1 MPRPKQRTSEL
12 RDHVL
17 LIAVELL
24 ARDGVAGFTTR
35 SIAREAQTSTPAVY
49 ELFGD
54 KGGLVREVFF
64 EGFRQLRGRLETL
77 DDSGD
82 PRADLLRLVETYR
95 DFIRE
100 NPVLSEVMFSR
111 PFAEFEPAAPAQ
123 LEAGSAVRR
132 LIVGRV
138 RRCID
143 AGMIDGDETD
153 IAHVLVSLTQGLAA
167 AENARRLGSTEE
179 SIERRWVLA
188 LNAVLD
194 GLAAA
199 RAGQAG

>member
-1 MPRPKQRTSEL
+1 MLS
-12 RDHVL
+12 
-17 LIAVELL
+17 IAVGLL

-64 EGFRQLRGRLETL
+64 EGFRQLRRRLDTL
-77 DDSGD
+77 AESDD
-82 PRADLLRLVETYR
+82 PRADLVGLVAIYR
-95 DFIRE
+95 GFIRE

-111 PFAEFEPAAPAQ
+111 PFAEFEPGPAQ
-123 LEAGSAVRR
+123 LEAGTSVRTF
-132 LIVGRV
+132 IVGRV
-138 RRCID
+138 RRCVD
-143 AGMIDGDETD
+143 AGLLGGDETD
-153 IAHVLVSLTQGLAA
+153 IAHVLVALVQGLAG

-188 LNAVLD
+188 VNALFD
-194 GLAAA
+194 GLG
-199 RAGQAG
+199 RESS